1 MVKKSEDLIDS
12 IFNKLKDYKSKELFL
27 EKEKFKKLISSLFKE
42 N

>member
-12 IFNKLKDYKSKELFL
+12 IFNKLKEYKSKELFL
-27 EKEKFKKLISSLFKE
+27 EKEKFKKFISSLFKE